1 MSIRTMNLIVY
12 AALAVLSILVIR
24 AVSDI
29 PVTMP
34 GDVGSGF
41 LPGFLAWLIL
51 GFSGLGA
58 VRAILAGDGGRF
70 GAEYLGR
77 VLITI
82 GVIAGF
88 LLSWQYLGFFFLQ
101 CFLFLFGLFTY
112 YRWPRGPSVR
122 LLVTNAGVAAG
133 ITLLCYVT
141 FTYFVFVDL

>member
-12 AALAVLSILVIR
+12 AALSGLSIMVIR
-24 AVSDI
+24 AVSEI

-51 GFSGLGA
+51 GFCALGA
-58 VRAILAGDGGRF
+58 LRAVLAGDTGKF
-70 GAEYLGR
+70 TSEFLGR

-88 LLSWQYLGFFFLQ
+88 LISWETLGYFFVQ

-112 YRWPRGPSVR
+112 YRWPRGPSAR
-122 LLVTNAGVAAG
+122 LFALNAAVAAG
-133 ITLLCYVT
+133 ITALCYVT
-141 FTYFVFVDL
+141 FTFFVFVDL